1 MEVFIKIEVIGF
13 TERLYPW
20 KNKGSIQ
27 TSKLYDIESKRLVVK
42 IIYVTNK

>member
-1 MEVFIKIEVIGF
+1 MIEVIGF
-13 TERLYPW
+13 AEILYLW

-27 TSKLYDIESKRLVVK
+27 RSKLFDIESKRLVVK